1 MSIVIVFNKSCDKK
15 RNFLRGL
22 KRDTLFGNK
31 FPQKMANMGPILY
44 FYYLTEDRTIDI
56 EKRVE

>member
-44 FYYLTEDRTIDI
+44 VYYLTEDRTIDI
-56 EKRVE
+56 KKRIK